1 MVAPPTTSVP
11 FENDWTAK
19 PITGRPIYVLV
30 RPVEKNDAPNTSD
43 VAVELASLW
52 YEVDVEGVKP
62 SRSQPSTKLVLMFDT
77 FFDASRLLLLNV
89 TMFAS
94 QQLQVPGV
102 GGAGENVTGVEGVRS
117 SRS

>member
-19 PITGRPIYVLV
+19 PITGRPRYVLV
-30 RPVEKNDAPNTSD
+30 SPVLTDDTPCACD
-43 VAVELASLW
+43 VAVLLISLW
-52 YEVDVEGVKP
+52 YEVAVEVVKP

-94 QQLQVPGV
+94 QQIDVVGV
-102 GGAGENVTGVEGVRS
+102 GDGGENVAGVEVVRS

>member
-19 PITGRPIYVLV
+19 PTTGRPMYVLV
-30 RPVEKNDAPNTSD
+30 RPVEKLDAPNTSD

-52 YEVDVEGVKP
+52 YEVAVEVAKP
-62 SRSQPSTKLVLMFDT
+62 SRSQPLMKPVLMFDT

-94 QQLQVPGV
+94 QQSDVVGV
-102 GGAGENVTGVEGVRS
+102 GDGGENVAGVEVVRS

>member
-19 PITGRPIYVLV
+19 PTTGRPRYVLV
-30 RPVEKNDAPNTSD
+30 RPEELNDAPNTCV
-43 VAVELASLW
+43 VALELASLW
-52 YEVDVEGVKP
+52 YEVAVEVVKP

-94 QQLQVPGV
+94 QQIDVVGV
-102 GGAGENVTGVEGVRS
+102 GDGGENVAGVEVVRS
-117 SRS
+117 S

>member
-11 FENDWTAK
+11 FENDWTAN
-19 PITGRPIYVLV
+19 PTTGRPTYVLV
-30 RPVEKNDAPNTSD
+30 SPVAKPDAPNTHE

-52 YEVDVEGVKP
+52 YEVEVEVVKP
-62 SRSQPSTKLVLMFDT
+62 SRSQPSTKPVLMFDT

-94 QQLQVPGV
+94 QQIDVVGV
-102 GGAGENVTGVEGVRS
+102 DLLGSEHRHVQ
-117 SRS
+117 